1 MHISLHLNFLG
12 IALFF
17 SSALTLTIPQD
28 PSLITPASTLHTNIS
43 LNGTSNGAFVC
54 NKRGTQWHNGPSF
67 ADCAGVLRS
76 LPLNPNIG
84 TFYNTGV
91 GNFQLP
97 YFETYKSCQV
107 VVQLRSGLDKVQS
120 SWLAVQ
126 VAALELNTACQD
138 VRAAPGLG
146 SAYTYVDNLE
156 AMKITLT
163 SPTRDLGDGDELTEA
178 NETS

>member
-1 MHISLHLNFLG
+1 MHVLLHLNFLG
-12 IALFF
+12 LALFF
-17 SSALTLTIPQD
+17 SSALTMTIPQGTN
-28 PSLITPASTLHTNIS
+28 LINLASG
-43 LNGTSNGAFVC
+43 LNGTSNSAFVC
-54 NKRGTQWHNGPSF
+54 NKRGTGWTIGPGF

-97 YFETYKSCQV
+97 YFETYKTCQV
-107 VVQLRSGLDKVQS
+107 VIELRSKYDKVQS
-120 SWLAVQ
+120 NWLAVQ
-126 VAALELNTACQD
+126 LAALELNTACQD

-146 SAYTYVDNLE
+146 SAYTYVDDLE
-156 AMKITLT
+156 TMKITLKA
-163 SPTRDLGDGDELTEA
+163 PTRGLGDGDEVTDA